1 MKTTRMLYGGTI
13 FLAAFLLFLV
23 EPMAAKQLLPA
34 FGGSAAVWLTCLVFF
49 QTALLAGYT
58 YAHWAA
64 QACRPAGADGSSH
77 RSAAV
82 CRSLGDRV
90 VFAEWNVPSRIVA
103 SLRHDLSGA
112 R

>member
-58 YAHWAA
+58 YAHWTA
-64 QACRPAGADGSSH
+64 QRAGQRGQM
-77 RSAAV
+77 
-82 CRSLGDRV
+82 
-90 VFAEWNVPSRIVA
+90 
-103 SLRHDLSGA
+103 
-112 R
+112 